1 LHNGIRTATNIANVA
16 FLMFFMGCE
25 GFVCPCGKMRRS
37 YLFAYKGFSKA
48 QQNCFCSLQA
58 FKVIREEKL
67 SAALFAPGWV
77 METQGTEHFIANQD
91 K

>member
-1 LHNGIRTATNIANVA
+1 MEDSVKHTI
-16 FLMFFMGCE
+16 
-25 GFVCPCGKMRRS
+25 
-37 YLFAYKGFSKA
+37 Y
-48 QQNCFCSLQA
+48 SLQA

>member
-1 LHNGIRTATNIANVA
+1 
-16 FLMFFMGCE
+16 M
-25 GFVCPCGKMRRS
+25 
-37 YLFAYKGFSKA
+37 Y
-48 QQNCFCSLQA
+48 SLQA

-77 METQGTEHFIANQD
+77 METQGTEHFIANED

>member
-1 LHNGIRTATNIANVA
+1 MEDSVKHTV
-16 FLMFFMGCE
+16 
-25 GFVCPCGKMRRS
+25 
-37 YLFAYKGFSKA
+37 
-48 QQNCFCSLQA
+48 CSLQA